1 MNIGHCLND
10 GKALPARMAAQAGR
24 AAMFSRRPGPW
35 RWSMLLG
42 ILLVCLVARPAAA
55 WAGDTFHVE
64 HLQVTPRGETMSV
77 SARVVLGKFSLLK
90 EILDQGVTLHWVAEA
105 EWREPAPFAFL
116 PGVGVRSRVQRVW
129 RLHYYPLTNQ
139 YALLDNGRE
148 PRLFAHWSELI
159 AVLSEVRDLRL
170 PVPHGAPR
178 GAVALRVYVDVDAL
192 PLPLRLR
199 ALLGHW
205 KLESEWTSSAVL
217 P

>member
-1 MNIGHCLND
+1 MNISHRPSC
-10 GKALPARMAAQAGR
+10 GKTPTARMAASGSPVAIFPQR
-24 AAMFSRRPGPW
+24 LGPW
-35 RWSMLLG
+35 WWSVVFG
-42 ILLVCLVARPAAA
+42 ILLVCLIAQPATA

-64 HLQVTPRGETMSV
+64 HLQVNPQGETMSV
-77 SARVVLGKFSLLK
+77 SAQVVLGKFSLLK
-90 EILDQGVTLHWVAEA
+90 EILDQGVTLRWVAEA
-105 EWREPAPFAFL
+105 EWREPAPFDFL
-116 PGVGVRSRVQRVW
+116 PGVGVRSRVERVW

-139 YALLDNGRE
+139 YALLDDGQE
-148 PRLFAHWSELI
+148 PQLFAHWSALI
-159 AVLSEVRDLRL
+159 AALSEVRDLRL

>member
-1 MNIGHCLND
+1 MNISHCPCC
-10 GKALPARMAAQAGR
+10 GKTPTAGMAASGSPV
-24 AAMFSRRPGPW
+24 AMVPQRPGPW
-35 RWSMLLG
+35 WWSMALG
-42 ILLVCLVARPAAA
+42 ILLACLVAQPSTA

-64 HLQVTPRGETMSV
+64 HLQVKPQGETMSV
-77 SARVVLGKFSLLK
+77 SAQVVLGKLSLLK
-90 EILDQGVTLHWVAEA
+90 EILDQGVTLRWVAEA
-105 EWREPAPFAFL
+105 EWREPAPFDFL
-116 PGVGVRSRVQRVW
+116 PGVGVRSRVERVW

-139 YALLDNGRE
+139 YALLDDGQE
-148 PRLFAHWSELI
+148 PQLFIHWSDLI
-159 AVLSEVRDLRL
+159 APLSEVRDLRL

>member
-1 MNIGHCLND
+1 MNISHCLD
-10 GKALPARMAAQAGR
+10 GGKVPTVGWAALAGSAA
-24 AAMFSRRPGPW
+24 SLTRRPGPW
-35 RWSMLLG
+35 RWSVLLG
-42 ILLVCLVARPAAA
+42 ILLVCLIARPATA

-64 HLQVTPRGETMSV
+64 QLQVKAQGETMSI
-77 SARVVLGKFSLLK
+77 SAQIVLGKLALLK

-139 YALLDNGRE
+139 YALLDNGQE
-148 PRLFAHWSELI
+148 PQLFAHWSALI